1 MRRILIIIGLI
12 YSSLSC
18 NAQVRQGDIVI
29 MPLEVYRHQRTSIYS
44 ALGEVDSLKAEYKKA
59 ELECD
64 SIISL
69 QDNRI
74 AGKDSVITNL
84 NHKLDLKNQ
93 EIEIL
98 NKPESKITIKG
109 LLGFI
114 CGGIAGSVWTI
125 LILK

>member
-1 MRRILIIIGLI
+1 MRKATMILGLLLL
-12 YSSLSC
+12 SLICKS
-18 NAQVRQGDIVI
+18 QVRDGDNVV
-29 MPLEVYRHQRTSIYS
+29 MPVQVYRDYRTTILECDTLKSI
-44 ALGEVDSLKAEYKKA
+44 AVKAET
-59 ELECD
+59 ECD

-84 NHKLDLKNQ
+84 NHKLDLKNR

-98 NKPESKITIKG
+98 NKPEPKITIKG

-125 LILK
+125 LMVK